1 MAERKKKAAP
11 KSKSGGQRKSTKQ
24 TSQNTKTPKSSK
36 TAKAAGSTK
45 AAKTPSRAE
54 TVNEPVSQFWSV
66 ILFSAGILVF
76 LLAVI
81 AGSSGW
87 NKIHN
92 ILRGLF
98 GLSVFIVPVIMVYTS
113 FLIAKQRSRKTVHS
127 RSVWG
132 TILIILSSSVVQVM
146 VGGMPQGDNFKDKL
160 EYLYNSGSAF
170 EGGGVLSA
178 VIAWPIM
185 RFFGVIGA
193 RIIVCL
199 LMFIAIMLLSNLT
212 LFQLFELLTRPFKR
226 MYGGI
231 RNIREENRMLEAYEE
246 FEYDEEQEAINL
258 ANSEP
263 DESEIA
269 PRPDYNINMRVP
281 EDDVVIEPPD
291 FVAPE
296 WSGDDSLAID
306 IPISD
311 SVALPENET
320 AKPESAALPRKSGDD
335 NADRAK
341 ANSDE
346 GEERDIISELDAM
359 VNRAVAGGDK
369 SVMPESF
376 AQKAERAEE
385 NSRKAVIEKTESQ
398 VYVLP
403 STEFLNKSTS
413 KANDPAAAMELK
425 QKADMLIDTLKSFG
439 VTANIIGIQRG
450 PRVTRYEIKPAS
462 GIKVSKVTNLAD
474 DIALNLAA
482 TSVRIEAPIPGKA
495 AIGIEIPNSNED
507 IVSLREIIE
516 SKEFK
521 SAKSKLAF
529 AVGKDIAGNVIIGD
543 VAKMPHMIIAGTT
556 GSGKSVCTNSI
567 IMSILFRADPNEVK
581 LILIDPK
588 MVEFTT
594 YNGIPHLLIPVVVDP
609 RQAAGALNWGVQEM
623 LRRYKIFSDNNVK
636 DIASYNEM
644 AVEKGMEKLPQM
656 VIAIDEFADL
666 MMAASK
672 EVEDSVCRLAQMARA
687 AGMHLIIATQRPT
700 TDVITGLIKS
710 NIPSRIALT
719 VQSQVD
725 SRTILDTQGAE
736 KLLGYGDMLYYP
748 NGMQKPL
755 RVQGCFCSTKE
766 VESIVEFIKQES
778 ETQYN
783 EEIVEA
789 VENSMPAEKSSS
801 SSDVAEGLTGDE
813 ALIEKAIEI
822 AVDMG
827 EVSTSKLQRKLKL
840 GFARAARIVD
850 ELEEMGVVGPSEGAK
865 PRKVLMS
872 KAQWA
877 ERRARKTME

>member
-1 MAERKKKAAP
+1 MAERKKRTAK
-11 KSKSGGQRKSTKQ
+11 KSAGENTKQ
-24 TSQNTKTPKSSK
+24 APPPEASQFKNK
-36 TAKAAGSTK
+36 GSED
-45 AAKTPSRAE
+45 P
-54 TVNEPVSQFWSV
+54 VNQFWSI
-66 ILFSAGILVF
+66 ILFTLGVLVF

-92 ILRGLF
+92 VLRGLF
-98 GLSVFIVPVIMVYTS
+98 GLSVFMVPVILIYTS
-113 FLIAKQRSRKTVHS
+113 FLIAKQRSHRTVYS
-127 RSVWG
+127 RAIWG
-132 TILIILSSSVVQVM
+132 GVLILLSSSVVQVIFA
-146 VGGMPQGDNFKDKL
+146 GMPQGDGLQDKIQ
-160 EYLYNSGSAF
+160 YLYETGSALK
-170 EGGGVLSA
+170 GGGVLSTVVA
-178 VIAWPIM
+178 LPLM
-185 RFFGVIGA
+185 KFFGIIGA

-199 LMFIAIMLLSNLT
+199 LLFITIMLLTNLT
-212 LFQLFELLTRPFKR
+212 LFQLFDYMIRPFRKMKDTVR
-226 MYGGI
+226 TI
-231 RNIREENRMLEAYEE
+231 RDENRTLREYEE
-246 FEYDEEQEAINL
+246 WEYDEEQEAINL

-263 DESEIA
+263 EETDIIPS
-269 PRPDYNINMRVP
+269 PDYNINMRMP
-281 EDDVVIEPPD
+281 EDDYMIEPPD
-291 FVAPE
+291 FKAPE
-296 WSGDDSLAID
+296 WSSDDSLMID
-306 IPISD
+306 VPITGVEMPVRERKTEPIVPVS
-311 SVALPENET
+311 ET
-320 AKPESAALPRKSGDD
+320 PKEEPVQAM
-335 NADRAK
+335 ADPM
-341 ANSDE
+341 
-346 GEERDIISELDAM
+346 SELDAM
-359 VNRAVAGGDK
+359 VNKAVAGGDK
-369 SVMPESF
+369 NVMPESF
-376 AQKAERAEE
+376 AQKAQRAEE
-385 NSRKAVIEKTESQ
+385 SAAKTVVQ
-398 VYVLP
+398 NVDKHKYVLP
-403 STEFLNKSTS
+403 SPQFLNKGTS
-413 KANDPAAAMELK
+413 KADDPAAVTELR
-425 QKADMLIDTLKSFG
+425 QKADMLIETLKSFG
-439 VTANIIGIQRG
+439 VTATISGIQRG
-450 PRVTRYEIKPAS
+450 PRVTRYEIKPAV
-462 GIKVSKVTNLAD
+462 GIKVSKITNLAD

-482 TSVRIEAPIPGKA
+482 TSVRIEAPIPGKP

-516 SKEFK
+516 SREFK
-521 SAKSKLAF
+521 TAKSRLAF

-567 IMSILFRADPNEVK
+567 IMSILFRANPDEVK

-594 YNGIPHLLIPVVVDP
+594 YNGIPHLLIPVVTDP

-623 LRRYKIFSDNNVK
+623 LRRYKLFADNNVK
-636 DIASYNEM
+636 DISSYNEM
-644 AVEKGMEKLPQM
+644 AVSRGLEKLPQM

-700 TDVITGLIKS
+700 TDVITGLIKA

-766 VESIVEFIKQES
+766 VESIVDFIKQES
-778 ETQYN
+778 EVQYDQ
-783 EEIVEA
+783 EIVEA
-789 VENSMPAEKSSS
+789 VENSMPAEKSASAS
-801 SSDVAEGLTGDE
+801 MDVAEGLTGDD

-822 AVDMG
+822 AVDLG
-827 EVSTSKLQRKLKL
+827 QVSTSALQRKLKL

>member
-1 MAERKKKAAP
+1 MAERKKKTTKKP
-11 KSKSGGQRKSTKQ
+11 LGDSKK
-24 TSQNTKTPKSSK
+24 TSSAEGAQFKDK
-36 TAKAAGSTK
+36 GSED
-45 AAKTPSRAE
+45 P
-54 TVNEPVSQFWSV
+54 VNQFWSI
-66 ILFSAGILVF
+66 ILFTLGVLVF

-81 AGSSGW
+81 SGSSGW

-92 ILRGLF
+92 ILRGFF
-98 GLSVFIVPVIMVYTS
+98 GVSVFIVPVILIYTS
-113 FLIAKQRSRKTVHS
+113 FLIAKQHSHRTVYSRAI
-127 RSVWG
+127 WG
-132 TILIILSSSVVQVM
+132 GVLILLSSSVVQVIF
-146 VGGMPQGDNFKDKL
+146 GGVPQGFSFKEKL
-160 EYLYNSGSAF
+160 RYLYETGSAL

-178 VIAWPIM
+178 AVAWPLM
-185 RFFGVIGA
+185 KFFGLIGA

-199 LMFIAIMLLSNLT
+199 LLFITLMLLTNLT
-212 LFQLFELLTRPFKR
+212 LFQLFDYMVRPFRK
-226 MYGGI
+226 MKETIGT
-231 RNIREENRMLEAYEE
+231 IREENRTIREYEE
-246 FEYDEEQEAINL
+246 WEYDEEQEAINL

-263 DESEIA
+263 DKTDMLPA
-269 PRPDYNINMRVP
+269 PDYNINMRMP
-281 EDDVVIEPPD
+281 EDDCMIEPPY
-291 FVAPE
+291 FEAPE
-296 WSGDDSLAID
+296 WSGDDSLLID
-306 IPISD
+306 VPISD
-311 SVALPENET
+311 GEMLPRVQKSEPAEPVSKAPDEGPVQAET
-320 AKPESAALPRKSGDD
+320 AETDPM
-335 NADRAK
+335 
-341 ANSDE
+341 
-346 GEERDIISELDAM
+346 SELDAM
-359 VNRAVAGGDK
+359 ANKAVAGGDK

-376 AQKAERAEE
+376 AQKAQRAEE
-385 NSRKAVIEKTESQ
+385 SAAKTVVQ
-398 VYVLP
+398 NIDKQKYVLP
-403 STEFLNKSTS
+403 SPEFLNKGTS
-413 KANDPAAAMELK
+413 KADDPAAATELR
-425 QKADMLIDTLKSFG
+425 QKADMLIETLKSFG
-439 VTANIIGIQRG
+439 VTAAISGIQRG
-450 PRVTRYEIKPAS
+450 PRVTRYEIKPAV
-462 GIKVSKVTNLAD
+462 GIKVSKITNLAD

-482 TSVRIEAPIPGKA
+482 TSVRIEAPIPGKP

-516 SKEFK
+516 SREFR

-567 IMSILFRADPNEVK
+567 IMSILFRANPDEVK

-594 YNGIPHLLIPVVVDP
+594 YNGIPHLLIPVVTDP

-623 LRRYKIFSDNNVK
+623 LRRYKLFADNNVK
-636 DIASYNEM
+636 DISSYNET
-644 AVEKGMEKLPQM
+644 AASRGLEKLPQM

-700 TDVITGLIKS
+700 TDVITGLIKA

-766 VESIVEFIKQES
+766 VESIVDFIKQES
-778 ETQYN
+778 EVQYS

-801 SSDVAEGLTGDE
+801 SSVDVTEGLTGDE
-813 ALIEKAIEI
+813 ALIEKAIEL
-822 AVDMG
+822 AVDLG
-827 EVSTSKLQRKLKL
+827 QVSTSALQRKLKL